1 MYINKACPPI
11 LLLVLALSAPRV
23 FAAGFQCSIN
33 SVLKLSDHGAIVT
46 HGWSANY
53 LNREF
58 TVERETGKVTN
69 TTALKVR
76 LSNYNADSV
85 PHVLDYGDNN
95 NAFKAVTL
103 YEDTGRYAVLEIN
116 NINQSSGMP
125 FIYHTNIGMI
135 LTGIC
140 DATGS

>member
-1 MYINKACPPI
+1 MYLNKACLPI
-11 LLLVLALSAPRV
+11 LLFILAFFAPSV
-23 FAAGFQCSIN
+23 FADGFQCSIS

-53 LNREF
+53 QNREF
-58 TVERETGKVTN
+58 TVDRETGRVIN

-85 PHVLDYGDNN
+85 PHVLDDKDNN

-103 YEDTGRYAVLEIN
+103 YEDSGRYAVLEIN
-116 NINQSSGMP
+116 NIDQGTGMP

-140 DATGS
+140 KDG